1 MSALR
6 FDYIVDEAPLR
17 MNKFIPRV
25 ATPILPPAALQ
36 EKPAEA
42 CLITAWTYQEDIIR
56 KNPQHKGAWLTAFQE
71 D

>member
-17 MNKFIPRV
+17 INKFIPRV
-25 ATPILPPAALQ
+25 ATPILPRAALQ

-42 CLITAWTYQEDIIR
+42 CLITAWTYREDIIK
-56 KNPQHKGAWLTAFQE
+56 KNSQHKGAWLTAFQE